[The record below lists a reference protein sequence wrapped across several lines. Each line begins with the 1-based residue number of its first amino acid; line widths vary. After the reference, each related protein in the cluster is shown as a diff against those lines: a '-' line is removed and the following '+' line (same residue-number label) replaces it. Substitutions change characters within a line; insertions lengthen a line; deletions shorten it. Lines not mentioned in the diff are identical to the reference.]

1 MKTGQ
6 TKPAPGGHIWL
17 RRFGGRIGL
26 VVGFMASGYLI
37 LSQTPEAATAS
48 LAVQNRLQQPPRQAM
63 PGAARGGRPQLQ
75 PRPDGQLPVE
85 EELVEAEKDVAA
97 AEAEP
102 LAPDALASL
111 KASLYAG
118 DPRAPTLG
126 AGTLAPMPTREQ
138 LATPEAYQSF
148 IADQRQGLL
157 RRFAHAVP
165 AKVKQLEEAIARAE
179 AAGMDPAEIAFARD
193 KIARLQAMQRQV
205 TTEADTL
212 LLSHPELEPAP

>member
-6 TKPAPGGHIWL
+6 TKSSPGHIWL
-17 RRFGGRIGL
+17 RRFGGRLGL
-26 VVGFMASGYLI
+26 VAGFMASGYLI

-48 LAVQNRLQQPPRQAM
+48 LAEQHRLQQPPRQTM
-63 PGAARGGRPQLQ
+63 PDGTRGGR

-85 EELVEAEKDVAA
+85 EELVEAEEDVAA

-102 LAPDALASL
+102 LAQDAVASL
-111 KASLYAG
+111 KASLYTG

-126 AGTLAPMPTREQ
+126 AGPQAPMPTREQ

-148 IADQRQGLL
+148 IAGQRQGLL

-179 AAGMDPAEIAFARD
+179 AEGMAPAEIAFARD

-212 LLSHPELEPAP
+212 LLSHPELEPTP